1 MSTTAGPTVVRRQLG
16 RILKRMRT
24 GAKISADDVV
34 ANRELGISRA
44 KLYRMEAG
52 AYPAKPQDVRVLGE
66 FYGATHD
73 DIKRL
78 TAMAIA
84 TQGTADAAIPEWFQL
99 YRDLE
104 QVTASI
110 RRYDGDV
117 IPGLL
122 QTADYARA
130 VYRAVR
136 PDDDGDAIEHQVALR
151 MERQERFFDRVSAPR
166 LTAVLNEA
174 VLTRAVGG
182 DGVMPAQLDHLR
194 QLDGRDAARIGV
206 LRSSDGAH
214 AAMTGS
220 FQILDFDDPDD
231 PDIVYLEAHIG
242 GRYLYKPD
250 DYAEYRRLWDLI
262 RRMAT
267 PLKEFSP

>member
-1 MSTTAGPTVVRRQLG
+1 MVRRQLG

-73 DIKRL
+73 DIKHL
-78 TAMAIA
+78 TAMALA
-84 TQGTADAAIPEWFQL
+84 TQGTADAAIPEWYQL

-104 QVTASI
+104 QIAATI
-110 RRYDGDV
+110 RWYEGDV

-130 VYRAVR
+130 VYRSAR
-136 PDDDGDAIEHQVALR
+136 PDDPEEASEHQVALR
-151 MERQERFFDRVSAPR
+151 LERQERFFERRPTPR
-166 LTAVLNEA
+166 LAVVLNQAVLVRPA
-174 VLTRAVGG
+174 GD
-182 DGVMPAQLDHLR
+182 DGVMAAQLAHLNDVANR
-194 QLDGRDAARIGV
+194 ESVRIGV
-206 LRSSDGAH
+206 LPFSAGTH
-214 AAMTGS
+214 AAMTGV

-231 PDIVYLEAHIG
+231 PNVVFLEAHIG
-242 GRYLYKPD
+242 ARYIYKHEE
-250 DYAEYRRLWDLI
+250 YAEYCRLWDLI

-267 PLKEFSP
+267 PFKEFSP